1 MVLHF
6 RLDRNH
12 FVIFRNVTL
21 AGSQTGGNLID
32 EKCFISLLHASALH
46 ILEKVHANRG
56 NSKNWQVIKVD
67 VS

>member
-1 MVLHF
+1 MSLRRNVPNASFLQKEVKLCEVFSVKMVLHF

-32 EKCFISLLHASALH
+32 EKCFISLLHA
-46 ILEKVHANRG
+46 
-56 NSKNWQVIKVD
+56 
-67 VS
+67 